1 MSRVLVTGGAGFIG
15 SHVVDRLIE
24 AGHEPRIL
32 DLRPSPYR
40 DDVETVIGDMCVL
53 EDVLRAAEG
62 CDAIAHLAA
71 AADVGEV
78 QKDPILSE
86 QLNARGTVNVLEA
99 ARELG
104 VERVVYASTIWVYSD
119 VEAERVDEETPLIPP
134 AHLYTATKLAGELY
148 CRSYRELYGV
158 ESTILRFGIPYG
170 PRARPA
176 AVIPIFVNKALAGE
190 PLTLAGGGLQSRRF
204 VYVEDLADGV
214 VKGLAP
220 EAANRT
226 YNLVSDEDVTI
237 KQIAEHVRDAIGNV
251 ELVET
256 EGRAGDF
263 KGAEV
268 CGARAAAEL
277 GWTPQTP
284 FADGLRR
291 YVAWHRANAEAPAPV
306 AAVAPAA
313 AAPAV
318 AAPALA
324 VAAAPA
330 AAALAAAA
338 APAEAAESPEPLAP
352 VAALA
357 EVAPAPARRVPALRL
372 TLLAIVGLVAGVL
385 AATLAHTVVFSDPAA
400 VVGTLVLLAVPA
412 TLIAR
417 VDWFHDRADA
427 VAIFGTMVVGSLLT
441 SNLVDLMRDWAMG
454 VSHFARGHHVLAIV
468 IGCSL
473 LALVGG
479 ARRLVAARA

>member
-15 SHVVDRLIE
+15 SHVVDKLIA

-32 DLRPSPYR
+32 DVRPSPHHP
-40 DDVETVIGDMCVL
+40 DVETVIGDMCVL

-78 QKDPILSE
+78 QKDPVLSE
-86 QLNARGTVNVLEA
+86 HLNARGTVNVLEA
-99 ARELG
+99 AREHG
-104 VERVVYASTIWVYSD
+104 VDRVVYASTIWVYSD
-119 VEAERVDEETPLIPP
+119 VDAEHVDEETPLKPP

-204 VYVEDLADGV
+204 VYVEDLAEGV
-214 VKGLAP
+214 VAGLAP
-220 EAANRT
+220 VAANRT

-237 KQIAEHVRDAIGNV
+237 RQIAEHVRDEIGDV
-251 ELVET
+251 ELVVT

-268 CGARAAAEL
+268 SGARAAAEL
-277 GWTPQTP
+277 LWTPRTP
-284 FADGLRR
+284 FAEGLRR
-291 YVAWHRANAEAPAPV
+291 YVAWHRANAEAPVPV
-306 AAVAPAA
+306 AAAVAAPVQT
-313 AAPAV
+313 PAV
-318 AAPALA
+318 AAAQ
-324 VAAAPA
+324 PA
-330 AAALAAAA
+330 ARVVRRH
-338 APAEAAESPEPLAP
+338 SPK
-352 VAALA
+352 
-357 EVAPAPARRVPALRL
+357 R
-372 TLLAIVGLVAGVL
+372 TSLLVLVGLVAGAL
-385 AATLAHTVVFSDPAA
+385 AGALAKTVVFTDPIGILATIA
-400 VVGTLVLLAVPA
+400 LLGVP
-412 TLIAR
+412 TMLIASI
-417 VDWFHDRADA
+417 DWNRDRQDA
-427 VAIFGTMVVGSLLT
+427 IVVFGTMLTGTLLT
-441 SNLVDLMRDWAMG
+441 STMVDMMHDWALAT
-454 VSHFARGHHVLAIV
+454 SHFARGHHVTSILIA
-468 IGCSL
+468 CSL
-473 LALVGG
+473 LAVYG

>member
-53 EDVLRAAEG
+53 DDVMQAAEG

-99 ARELG
+99 ARALEI
-104 VERVVYASTIWVYSD
+104 ERVVYASTIWVYSD
-119 VEAERVDEETPLIPP
+119 VEAERVDEETPLVPP

-214 VKGLAP
+214 VRGLVP
-220 EAANRT
+220 DAANRT

-237 KQIAEHVRDAIGNV
+237 RQIAEHVRDAIGDV
-251 ELVET
+251 ELVVT

-268 CGARAAAEL
+268 CGARASEEL

-284 FADGLRR
+284 FAEGLRR
-291 YVAWHRANAEAPAPV
+291 YVAWHRANAEAPEPV
-306 AAVAPAA
+306 AATA
-313 AAPAV
+313 AAP
-318 AAPALA
+318 
-324 VAAAPA
+324 
-330 AAALAAAA
+330 
-338 APAEAAESPEPLAP
+338 PAEADAPADVPALAP

-357 EVAPAPARRVPALRL
+357 EAAPAPEPRLPALRL
-372 TLLAIVGLVAGVL
+372 ALLAVVGLVAGAL

-400 VVGTLVLLAVPA
+400 ILGTLVLLGIPTV
-412 TLIAR
+412 LIAR
-417 VDWFHDRADA
+417 VDWRTDRADA
-427 VAIFGTMVVGSLLT
+427 IAIFGTMVAGTLLT
-441 SNLVDLMRDWAMG
+441 SNLVDLMRDWASG

-468 IGCSL
+468 IACSL

>member
-53 EDVLRAAEG
+53 DDVRRAVTG
-62 CDAIAHLAA
+62 CDAVAHLAA

-78 QKDPILSE
+78 QQDPILAE

-104 VERVVYASTIWVYSD
+104 VGRVVYASTIWVYSD
-119 VEAERVDEETPLIPP
+119 VEAERVDEETPLLPP

-176 AVIPIFVNKALAGE
+176 AVIPIFVRKALAGE
-190 PLTLAGGGLQSRRF
+190 PLTIAGGGTQSRRF
-204 VYVEDLADGV
+204 VYVEDLAEGV
-214 VKGLAP
+214 VRGLAP

-237 KQIAEHVRDAIGNV
+237 KQIAEHVRDAIGDV

-263 KGAEV
+263 QGAEV
-268 CGARAAAEL
+268 CGARASAEL
-277 GWTPQTP
+277 GWAPRTP
-284 FADGLRR
+284 FAEGLRR
-291 YVAWHRANAEAPAPV
+291 YVAWHRSQVDAPDPV
-306 AAVAPAA
+306 G
-313 AAPAV
+313 V
-318 AAPALA
+318 AAPAAEPLAA
-324 VAAAPA
+324 VAA
-330 AAALAAAA
+330 LD
-338 APAEAAESPEPLAP
+338 SGGDD
-352 VAALA
+352 
-357 EVAPAPARRVPALRL
+357 ARMRGLRALRL
-372 TLLAIVGLVAGVL
+372 AMLALVGLVAGAL
-385 AATLAHTVVFSDPAA
+385 AAALAHTVVFNDPAA
-400 VVGTLVLLAVPA
+400 IFGTLVLLGVP
-412 TLIAR
+412 TVLLTR
-417 VDWFHDRADA
+417 VDWARDRGDGI
-427 VAIFGTMVVGSLLT
+427 AIFGTMVAGALLT
-441 SNLVDLMRDWAMG
+441 SSLVDLMHDWAG
-454 VSHFARGHHVLAIV
+454 AVSHFARGHHVMTIV
-468 IGCSL
+468 IACSL
-473 LALVGG
+473 LPLAVGG